1 MASRG
6 ARLAGESARSEY
18 ERIRDDRRERI
29 RNHGG
34 LLLGLTAMSVV
45 GGALAMHVLLGV
57 WWAGA
62 LAGLLP
68 IVSILAPS
76 QREVSWRKGTEG
88 EQAVARALD
97 ELPSSRALHDRRIPG
112 SRANIDHILVAPTG
126 VWTIDAKNYTGKLE
140 TRRRGQELWVKGRN
154 RSKLLEQARRQAA
167 VVGDVLS
174 GAGVSAVPIRPAL
187 CFLGVAWPLLFTPR
201 EAGDVVLISP
211 RRLSRLAVGSPGLSA
226 RQIEQVAVVLDRE
239 LQPAAGATSHGSAPR
254 SRSNSRTSNQSS
266 RPEPRMG
273 ASDVTVKPWRRYGKN
288 RLYVNASDG
297 TTLGYVDLQTNAV
310 VPTEERYRDT
320 VGDAVSRYLREN

>member
-1 MASRG
+1 
-6 ARLAGESARSEY
+6 
-18 ERIRDDRRERI
+18 
-29 RNHGG
+29 
-34 LLLGLTAMSVV
+34 
-45 GGALAMHVLLGV
+45 MHLLLGV

-62 LAGLLP
+62 VAGLLP

-76 QREVSWRKGTEG
+76 QREVAWRKGAEG

-97 ELPSSRALHDRRIPG
+97 ELPSSRAVHDRWIPG

-174 GAGVSAVPIRPAL
+174 EAGFGAVPIRPAL
-187 CFLGVAWPLLFTPR
+187 CFLGVEWPLLFTPR
-201 EAGDVVLISP
+201 EAGDVVLLSP
-211 RRLSRLAVGSPGLSA
+211 RRLSRLAVGNPALSA

-239 LQPAAGATSHGSAPR
+239 LQPGAGATSHGSAPR

-266 RPEPRMG
+266 RPELRIG
-273 ASDVTVKPWRRYGKN
+273 ADDVTVKPWRRYGKN

-297 TTLGYVDLQTNAV
+297 TTLGYVDLQRNAV
-310 VPTEERYRDT
+310 VLTEERHRDT